1 MSSKLQPL
9 IVANWKMQLSVADSM
24 RLANRIAQKVVP
36 TAQAEVVLCPSF
48 IAISEVQTEL
58 KAIQPSKR
66 HGIELGAQNVSQYE
80 TGAYTGEIS
89 AEQLKGLCEFAIV
102 GHSERRLHFGET
114 RAVEGSKIAQCLE
127 HSIKP
132 ILCIGETL
140 MERGQELTNR
150 VVLAQLEEG
159 LQHVTKAEIDKV
171 TIAYEPVW
179 AIGSGEIPSPQ
190 DVAEVA
196 REIMSFVTNRYPNSK
211 PTRLLYGGSV
221 TSHNARAFL
230 DMPNINGLL
239 VGGASLN
246 YAEFSTI
253 VNLTVKNN

>member
-1 MSSKLQPL
+1 MSSIDQPL
-9 IVANWKMQLSVADSM
+9 IVANWKMQLSIADSV
-24 RLANRIAQKVVP
+24 RLASRIAHKIVP
-36 TAQAEVVLCPSF
+36 SAQAEVVLCPSY
-48 IAISEVQTEL
+48 IAITSVRSEL
-58 KAIQPSKR
+58 NAIKSSN
-66 HGIELGAQNVSQYE
+66 HHNIEVGAQNVSQYE
-80 TGAYTGEIS
+80 AGAYTGEVS
-89 AEQLKGLCEFAIV
+89 AEQLKGMCEFAIV

-114 RAVEGSKIAQCLE
+114 RAVEGSKVAQCLGYG
-127 HSIKP
+127 IKP

-140 MERGQELTNR
+140 MEREQELTNR

-159 LQHVTKAEIDKV
+159 LQHVTQAEINQV

-179 AIGSGEIPSPQ
+179 AIGSGEVPSPQ
-190 DVAEVA
+190 DVSEVA
-196 REIMSFVTNRYPNSK
+196 SEIAAFIQNQYPSTK
-211 PTRLLYGGSV
+211 SVRLLYGGSV